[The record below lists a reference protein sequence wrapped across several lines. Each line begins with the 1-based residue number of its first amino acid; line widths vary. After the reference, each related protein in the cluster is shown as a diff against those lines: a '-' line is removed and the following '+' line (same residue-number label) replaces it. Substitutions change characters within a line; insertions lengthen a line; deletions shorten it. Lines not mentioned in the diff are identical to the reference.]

1 MSKIKIGHVGG
12 KIMKWYLYIIFSV
25 AAFLLTIGIA
35 YVVGNQ
41 LVISAVLLA
50 FLISWIAYVPAYF
63 FQTEKFYDLTGSIKY
78 LFLTWF
84 VYIFSY
90 QEYGFNIGNLILASL
105 ISIWTL
111 RLGSFL
117 FMRIH
122 KDGED
127 KRFRTIKTSASQFFL
142 TWTLSGMWVSLCS
155 ICAFTAISNSSG
167 VIMNSI
173 TYVGIGLFII
183 GFSIEVIADHQ
194 KTVFRSI
201 SENKDRFIT
210 SGLWSKSRHPNYLG
224 EIILWFAIAVIS
236 VSSLNGSQYISL
248 ISPIFTYLL
257 LVYVSGVRMLEDRS
271 NKKWA
276 DNLEYQEYKKTTPI
290 LFFKI

>member
-35 YVVGNQ
+35 YVVGSQ

-50 FLISWIAYVPAYF
+50 FLISWIAFVPAYF

-105 ISIWTL
+105 ISVWTL

>member
-1 MSKIKIGHVGG
+1 
-12 KIMKWYLYIIFSV
+12 
-25 AAFLLTIGIA
+25 
-35 YVVGNQ
+35 
-41 LVISAVLLA
+41 
-50 FLISWIAYVPAYF
+50 VPAYF

-105 ISIWTL
+105 ISVWTL

-236 VSSLNGSQYISL
+236 VSSLNGWQYISL

>member
-1 MSKIKIGHVGG
+1 MSKIKIGHAGG

-35 YVVGNQ
+35 YVVGSQ

-105 ISIWTL
+105 ISVWTL

>member
-1 MSKIKIGHVGG
+1 VGG

-35 YVVGNQ
+35 YVVGSQ

-105 ISIWTL
+105 ISVWTL

>member
-1 MSKIKIGHVGG
+1 MKIGHAGG

-35 YVVGNQ
+35 YVVGSQ

-105 ISIWTL
+105 ISVWTL

>member
-1 MSKIKIGHVGG
+1 MSKMKIGHVGG

-35 YVVGNQ
+35 YVVGSQ

-105 ISIWTL
+105 ISVWTL

>member
-1 MSKIKIGHVGG
+1 MKIGHVGG

-35 YVVGNQ
+35 YVVGSQ

-105 ISIWTL
+105 ISVWTL